1 MKTRSKAS
9 RSWADFN
16 MGRISEL
23 FRPSSR
29 HAAWVLCAQAYF
41 FFSYTFVYTFGLP
54 RMLLYVNDALNV
66 LIFVFALYERKAT
79 AKYTSLIIGLMVL
92 YCSFGAV
99 GGILNAE
106 KPLALV
112 WGYRNIV
119 RYFMYFY
126 TCIVF
131 LKKTDIDIVLRVVS
145 IVFWVSVP
153 LCAAEKFLVQYPEG
167 TIVGDMVGGI
177 FWNFSGSNL
186 PLNLIICLYLILI
199 ASRYFDRT
207 IKTWFFVATLVA
219 ATFMAAT
226 AELKVY
232 FAEMLII
239 LIAAM
244 MGKGISWRTFGTVLP
259 GAGALAAASS
269 YFVMLNAGTSSTY
282 ADNYSLQGY
291 IDYATRDSGYTGS
304 NDLNRFTGIG
314 MVATTIF
321 NNDPLK
327 LLFGIGL
334 GNADYTNF
342 FSTSF
347 YDQHYSMHYQWFHAI
362 WMFIENGYVG
372 VILYLAIIIVA
383 WRACALYIPVGR
395 IRTMTR
401 VTCVLMIVLFFYN
414 ITLRMEPSGYL
425 LMLIIAIP
433 YMYAMEDHKAQRNN
447 AIRNKRKAIR

>member
-1 MKTRSKAS
+1 MAS

-16 MGRISEL
+16 VGRIREL
-23 FRPSSR
+23 FRPSSL

-41 FFSYTFVYTFGLP
+41 FFSYSLVYTFGLP
-54 RMLLYVNDALNV
+54 RTLLYVNDALNV

-79 AKYTSLIIGLMVL
+79 AQYTSLIIGLMVL
-92 YCSFGAV
+92 YCSFGVV

-106 KPLALV
+106 KPLTLV

-131 LKKTDIDIVLRVVS
+131 LKKSDIDIVLRVVS

-153 LCAAEKFLVQYPEG
+153 LCAVEKFLVQYPEG
-167 TIVGDMVGGI
+167 TIVGDMVGGV

-199 ASRYFDRT
+199 ASRYFNRA
-207 IKTWFFVATLVA
+207 IKTWFFVVTLIA

-232 FAEMLII
+232 FAEMIVI

-244 MGKGISWRTFGTVLP
+244 MGKGISWRSIGTVLL
-259 GAGALAAASS
+259 GAVALAAASS
-269 YFVMLNAGTSSTY
+269 YFVMLNAGTSTTY
-282 ADNYSLQGY
+282 ASNYSLQGY

-314 MVATTIF
+314 TVATTIF

-362 WMFIENGYVG
+362 WMFVENGYVG

-383 WRACALYIPVGR
+383 CHACAMYVPVGR

-433 YMYAMEDHKAQRNN
+433 YIYAMEDHNMQRNN
-447 AIRNKRKAIR
+447 KIRSKRKAIR

>member
-1 MKTRSKAS
+1 MRVRSKAS

-16 MGRISEL
+16 LGRIREL

-29 HAAWVLCAQAYF
+29 HATWVLCAQAYF
-41 FFSYTFVYTFGLP
+41 FFSYSLVYTFSLP

-66 LIFVFALYERKAT
+66 LIFIFALYEHRKT
-79 AKYTSLIIGLMVL
+79 AQYTSLIIGLMVL
-92 YCSFGAV
+92 YCSFGVV

-106 KPLALV
+106 KPLALI
-112 WGYRNIV
+112 WGYRNVV

-131 LKKTDIDIVLRVVS
+131 LKKSDIDIVLRVVS

-153 LCAAEKFLVQYPEG
+153 LCAVEKFFVQYPEG
-167 TIVGDMVGGI
+167 TIVGDMVGGV
-177 FWNFSGSNL
+177 FWGFSGSNL
-186 PLNLIICLYLILI
+186 PLNLTICLYLILVS
-199 ASRYFDRT
+199 SRYFDGLART
-207 IKTWFFVATLVA
+207 WLFVMTLVA
-219 ATFMAAT
+219 ATFMASA

-232 FAEMLII
+232 FAEMIII

-244 MGKGISWRTFGTVLP
+244 MGKGISWRIFVTMLL
-259 GAGALAAASS
+259 GAGALVAASS
-269 YFVMLNAGTSSTY
+269 YFILLNAGTSTTY
-282 ADNYSLQGY
+282 ASNYSLQGY

-314 MVATTIF
+314 TVAITIF

-347 YDQHYSMHYQWFHAI
+347 YAQHNAMHYQWFHAI

-383 WRACALYIPVGR
+383 WHACVTYIPVGR
-395 IRTMTR
+395 MRTMTC

-414 ITLRMEPSGYL
+414 VTLRMEPSGYL

-433 YMYAMEDHKAQRNN
+433 YIYAFKSCKAQRN
-447 AIRNKRKAIR
+447 KRKVIQ